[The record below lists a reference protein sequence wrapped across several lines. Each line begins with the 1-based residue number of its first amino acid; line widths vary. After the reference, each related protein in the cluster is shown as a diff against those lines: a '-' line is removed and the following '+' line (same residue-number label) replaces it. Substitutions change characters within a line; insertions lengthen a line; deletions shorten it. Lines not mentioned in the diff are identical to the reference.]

1 MSKPSLGVRMIS
13 YRARNRL
20 SVRSFAELIGEYHNT
35 IYRIENDI
43 CKPHKANE
51 IRLTEKMDKLEEE
64 EREKK

>member
-1 MSKPSLGVRMIS
+1 MGNASLGVRMIS

-20 SVRSFAELIGEYHNT
+20 SVRAFSELIGEHHNT
-35 IYRIENDI
+35 IYRIEKNI
-43 CKPHKANE
+43 CKPHQINE

>member
-1 MSKPSLGVRMIS
+1 MSNTSLGVRMIS

-20 SVRSFAELIGEYHNT
+20 SVRAFAQLIDEHHNT
-35 IYRIENDI
+35 IYRIEKNI
-43 CKPHKANE
+43 CKPHKINE